1 LGTGTH
7 VRKRRHTDTAIDLRT
22 QEAMAVIDVDAERA
36 QQFAGRADHRTDPR

>member
-22 QEAMAVIDVDAERA
+22 QEAMAMIDVDAERT
-36 QQFAGRADHRTDPR
+36 QEFPGTSPAGTDPR